1 MARCGWKESGMRKL
15 LWLVPAS
22 LLALAVGAQSSDDLP
37 VIRVDVR
44 LVRVLATVRDAAGGL
59 VGDLSKADF
68 AVLDNH
74 VAQDIAVFER
84 RTEQP
89 LSVALLVDCSGSTAK
104 DLKFEVDSVSKFL
117 KALFRE
123 GNAEDSVAL
132 YSFNYQVTK
141 QTAYTHNQGQ
151 LDRALR
157 GLRGEAGTSLYDA
170 IYLAS
175 RELENRKGRKVM
187 MIVTDGGDTTSS
199 KDYHAAL
206 NAAQLADSVIY
217 PILVVP
223 IANDAGR
230 NTGGEHA
237 LTTLAKGTGGRVFQ
251 PTVGQALDK
260 AFGDILQ
267 ELRTQYSIAY
277 YPREVPVTRE
287 KFHTLE
293 VRVMR
298 PGLQILARN
307 GYYGESLK

>member
-1 MARCGWKESGMRKL
+1 MKKL
-15 LWLVPAS
+15 LSP
-22 LLALAVGAQSSDDLP
+22 LLASFLAIATAASQAGSPAASQPNDDTP

-44 LVRVLATVRDAAGGL
+44 LVRVLATVRDATGNLIGN
-59 VGDLSKADF
+59 LSKSDF
-68 AVLDNH
+68 TVFDNN
-74 VAQDIAVFER
+74 VSQEIAVFER

-104 DLKFEVDSVSKFL
+104 DLKFEVDSVSRFL
-117 KALFRE
+117 KALFHE
-123 GNAEDSVAL
+123 GNPEDSVAL
-132 YSFNYQVTK
+132 YSFNYQVSK
-141 QTAYTHNQGQ
+141 QSPYTHNHPQ

-157 GLRGEAGTSLYDA
+157 GLHGEAGTSLYDA

-175 RELENRKGRKVM
+175 QELGSRKGRKVLM
-187 MIVTDGGDTTSS
+187 VVTDGGDTTSA

-237 LTTLAKGTGGRVFQ
+237 LTTLAQGTGGRVFQ
-251 PTVGQALDK
+251 PTLGLALDK
-260 AFGDILQ
+260 AFNDILQ
-267 ELRTQYSIAY
+267 ELRTQYLLAY
-277 YPREVPVTRE
+277 YPRQIPLTKG
-287 KFHTLE
+287 KFHHLE

-307 GYYGESLK
+307 GYYGEALK

>member
-1 MARCGWKESGMRKL
+1 MKKL
-15 LWLVPAS
+15 LSP
-22 LLALAVGAQSSDDLP
+22 LLASFLAVATAASQAGSQPGSQTNDDTP

-44 LVRVLATVRDAAGGL
+44 LVRVLATVRDATGNLIGN
-59 VGDLSKADF
+59 LSKSDF
-68 AVLDNH
+68 TVFDNN
-74 VAQDIAVFER
+74 VSQEIAVFER

-104 DLKFEVDSVSKFL
+104 DLKFEVDSVSRFL
-117 KALFRE
+117 KALFHE
-123 GNAEDSVAL
+123 GNPEDSVAL
-132 YSFNYQVTK
+132 YSFNYQVSK
-141 QTAYTHNQGQ
+141 QSPYTHNHPQ

-157 GLRGEAGTSLYDA
+157 GLHGEAGTSLYDA

-175 RELENRKGRKVM
+175 QELGSRKGRKVLM
-187 MIVTDGGDTTSS
+187 VVTDGGDTTSA

-237 LTTLAKGTGGRVFQ
+237 LTTLAQGTGGRVFQ
-251 PTVGQALDK
+251 PTLGLALDK
-260 AFGDILQ
+260 AFTDILQ
-267 ELRTQYSIAY
+267 ELRTQYLLAY
-277 YPREVPVTRE
+277 YPRQIPLTKD
-287 KFHTLE
+287 KFHHLE

-307 GYYGESLK
+307 GYYGEALK

>member
-1 MARCGWKESGMRKL
+1 MKKL
-15 LWLVPAS
+15 LSP
-22 LLALAVGAQSSDDLP
+22 LLASFLAVATAAPQAGSQPGSQTNDDTP

-44 LVRVLATVRDAAGGL
+44 LVRVLATVRDATGNLIGN
-59 VGDLSKADF
+59 LSKSDF
-68 AVLDNH
+68 TVFDNN
-74 VAQDIAVFER
+74 VSQEIAVFER

-104 DLKFEVDSVSKFL
+104 DLKFEVDSVSRFL
-117 KALFRE
+117 KALFHE
-123 GNAEDSVAL
+123 GNPEDSVAL
-132 YSFNYQVTK
+132 YSFNYQVSK
-141 QTAYTHNQGQ
+141 QSPYTHNHPQ

-157 GLRGEAGTSLYDA
+157 GLHGEAGTSLYDA

-175 RELENRKGRKVM
+175 QELGSRKGRKVLM
-187 MIVTDGGDTTSS
+187 VVTDGGDTTSA

-237 LTTLAKGTGGRVFQ
+237 LTTLAQGTGGRVFQ
-251 PTVGQALDK
+251 PTLGLALDK
-260 AFGDILQ
+260 AFTDILQ
-267 ELRTQYSIAY
+267 ELRTQYLLAY
-277 YPREVPVTRE
+277 YPRQIPLTKD
-287 KFHTLE
+287 KFHHLE

-307 GYYGESLK
+307 GYYGEALK